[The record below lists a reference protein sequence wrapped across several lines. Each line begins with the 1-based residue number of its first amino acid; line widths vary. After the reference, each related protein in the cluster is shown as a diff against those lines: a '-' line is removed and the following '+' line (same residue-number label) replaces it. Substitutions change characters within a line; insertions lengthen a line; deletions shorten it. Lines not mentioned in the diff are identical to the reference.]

1 MHIFQTLYHELVL
14 TNRTF
19 EAQLNAILQQQG
31 IHRSDWSVLYYLIL
45 DDQLTSVEIAK
56 LLGIEKPNVTR
67 IMKNLV
73 SIGYARVEPSHEDK
87 RKKRLLITDEGRKM
101 YTEVRTYV
109 DRFEMESMTGID
121 AEQQQMFIE
130 TLNQIQQNLIKRA
143 GDK

>member
-1 MHIFQTLYHELVL
+1 MHMFQTLYHELVL

-73 SIGYARVEPSHEDK
+73 SMGYARVEPSHEDK

-101 YTEVRTYV
+101 YSEVRTYV
-109 DRFEMESMTGID
+109 DQFEMESMTDIEP
-121 AEQQQMFIE
+121 EQQQIFIE

>member
-1 MHIFQTLYHELVL
+1 MHMFQTLYHELVL

-73 SIGYARVEPSHEDK
+73 SIGYARVEPSHEK
-87 RKKRLLITDEGRKM
+87 KKKKRLLITDEGRKM
-101 YTEVRTYV
+101 YAEVRTYV